1 MKIPGDIQNQT
12 NTTLDIDTIRET
24 NSMSNSITSFASGY
38 TQTTIRNRRR
48 GVIEIDPNAE
58 ILRTNI
64 RVASC
69 AILLLQEVCMCVC
82 DYQYIYIFI
91 FDALVDKVAVFP
103 WSPNRLLE

>member
-1 MKIPGDIQNQT
+1 MQSYTKMCTLILGENQNANQS
-12 NTTLDIDTIRET
+12 NAPFDIDTIRET

-69 AILLLQEVCMCVC
+69 AILLLQEVS
-82 DYQYIYIFI
+82 
-91 FDALVDKVAVFP
+91 KR
-103 WSPNRLLE
+103 N

>member
-1 MKIPGDIQNQT
+1 MQSQSNAP
-12 NTTLDIDTIRET
+12 LDIDTIRET

-69 AILLLQEVCMCVC
+69 AILLLQEVRNSVAHSLSIDWVSGMNAENWW
-82 DYQYIYIFI
+82 ISILI
-91 FDALVDKVAVFP
+91 SFDL
-103 WSPNRLLE
+103 RLQTGSV

>member
-1 MKIPGDIQNQT
+1 MHNQSGAS
-12 NTTLDIDTIRET
+12 LDIDTIRET

-58 ILRTNI
+58 ILRINI

-69 AILLLQEVCMCVC
+69 AILLLQEVCVHLDWVNGIRMYFLFLHFA
-82 DYQYIYIFI
+82 DSE
-91 FDALVDKVAVFP
+91 P
-103 WSPNRLLE
+103 

>member
-1 MKIPGDIQNQT
+1 
-12 NTTLDIDTIRET
+12 
-24 NSMSNSITSFASGY
+24 MSNSITSLASGY

-69 AILLLQEVCMCVC
+69 AILLLQEVSNETEKPIVS
-82 DYQYIYIFI
+82 ISRTKTVG
-91 FDALVDKVAVFP
+91 APSV
-103 WSPNRLLE
+103 R

>member
-1 MKIPGDIQNQT
+1 
-12 NTTLDIDTIRET
+12 
-24 NSMSNSITSFASGY
+24 MSNSITSFASGY

-69 AILLLQEVCMCVC
+69 AILLLQEVNIVYIHDSFVC
-82 DYQYIYIFI
+82 QIKTIIY
-91 FDALVDKVAVFP
+91 
-103 WSPNRLLE
+103 R

>member
-1 MKIPGDIQNQT
+1 MLKYFERIQIHYEFFAGEAQNQS
-12 NTTLDIDTIRET
+12 NATLDIDTIRET

-69 AILLLQEVCMCVC
+69 AILLLQEVSQIKNELRNDIICSN
-82 DYQYIYIFI
+82 Y
-91 FDALVDKVAVFP
+91 K
-103 WSPNRLLE
+103 LLF

>member
-1 MKIPGDIQNQT
+1 MHGFIGENQNQIQC
-12 NTTLDIDTIRET
+12 NAPLDTDTIRET

-69 AILLLQEVCMCVC
+69 AILILQEVN
-82 DYQYIYIFI
+82 I
-91 FDALVDKVAVFP
+91 
-103 WSPNRLLE
+103 

>member
-1 MKIPGDIQNQT
+1 MQSQSNAP
-12 NTTLDIDTIRET
+12 LDIDTIRET

-69 AILLLQEVCMCVC
+69 AILLLQEVCNSVRS
-82 DYQYIYIFI
+82 
-91 FDALVDKVAVFP
+91 VD
-103 WSPNRLLE
+103 

>member
-1 MKIPGDIQNQT
+1 MSNIHFTIRLINLLVFFLHEFIGENQNQIQC
-12 NTTLDIDTIRET
+12 NAPLDTDTIRET

-69 AILLLQEVCMCVC
+69 AILILQEVN
-82 DYQYIYIFI
+82 I
-91 FDALVDKVAVFP
+91 
-103 WSPNRLLE
+103 

>member
-1 MKIPGDIQNQT
+1 MCIGENQNRS
-12 NTTLDIDTIRET
+12 NAPLDIDTIHET

-69 AILLLQEVCMCVC
+69 AILLLQEVIVMI
-82 DYQYIYIFI
+82 QR
-91 FDALVDKVAVFP
+91 ALLYAWKTKK
-103 WSPNRLLE
+103 